1 VNDSNITPSQ
11 FPPPESKPPHFN
23 SSQLSE
29 QEGTWFTHRA
39 WLFVLLLMPV
49 ALLNYLD
56 RQMMASMQ
64 KSVMDS
70 IPDFAASNTPQLMW
84 GTMLGQFKW
93 VYAFFSILGG
103 LCADRISRR
112 WTIAASLFAWSAI
125 TWWTG
130 QVTSYNEL
138 LWARSLMG
146 VSEAFYIPAA
156 LALIADYHQGS
167 SRSKAVGLHQSA
179 IYLGTIAG
187 GFGGY
192 AATYLGWREAF
203 AACGLFG
210 MLYALPLATIL
221 RDHSSANIDLTTDD
235 PMNTDPANQSS
246 YKTNQSTNAFSTLLF
261 NPSFLLLVAY
271 FTLPAMAGW
280 VVRDWMPAILRDRF
294 ELGQGASGVTAT
306 LYWQL
311 AAILGA
317 ALGGFLA
324 DRWMAYNIRARLY
337 VSALGMAM
345 IAPAILGIGNATSLT
360 IAVAC
365 LILFG
370 LGWGFFD
377 CNNMPIL
384 SQIVEPRLRATGYG
398 LMNFVSISFGGFAD
412 KEFGRL
418 RDSNVPLYVSF
429 SIFAL
434 LALISIFLVLM
445 IRPKPE
451 LQ

>member
-1 VNDSNITPSQ
+1 MNDSQLTPPRHNQ
-11 FPPPESKPPHFN
+11 PPLTPTN
-23 SSQLSE
+23 AN
-29 QEGTWFTHRA
+29 WFTQRA

-70 IPDFAASNTPQLMW
+70 IPDFAASNTPQEMW

-93 VYAFFSILGG
+93 VYAFFSVFGG

-221 RDHSSANIDLTTDD
+221 RDHSSTKTDLLDSEPLGSNLATGDRSS
-235 PMNTDPANQSS
+235 TDPANQS
-246 YKTNQSTNAFSTLLF
+246 TNVFFTLLSK
-261 NPSFLLLVAY
+261 PSFLLLVAY

-317 ALGGFLA
+317 ATGGVLA

-337 VSALGMAM
+337 VSAIGMAM
-345 IAPAILGIGNATSLT
+345 IAPAILGIGNASSLT
-360 IAVAC
+360 MAVAC

-384 SQIVEPRLRATGYG
+384 SQIVEPRFRATGYG
-398 LMNFVSISFGGFAD
+398 VMNFVSISCGGFAD

-434 LALISIFLVLM
+434 LAMISIFLVLM